1 MAPSTA
7 STHRDIGPEVD
18 LIPKSA
24 PENGPDSEA
33 TAYTVHSRPIMSSET
48 RKKFINYPLPIPGP
62 PIPYKNVRKSNP
74 PLRGWLLVIAAW
86 AMECL
91 WFIRSFIWSNA
102 GFGSLRKIR
111 KHIEDAEP
119 RYDPTVL
126 PLPTDE
132 AKDPAVL
139 HRESAVKAKPHPLKY
154 YSVNDYHEMYLSG
167 VVTPLAVARAI
178 LPLIRRDTNPPGEH
192 SIAWFDTKVSQV
204 LAAAEASTKR
214 YKEGR
219 SLGPLDG
226 VPTAVKDEYEIDGY
240 RTCLGSRNDY
250 TTPAA
255 PGQSITSWCVKKL
268 EDAGAVVL
276 GKLSMHEFGLD
287 TTGNNPIYGT
297 PRNPYNRGYYTG
309 GSSSGAGYAVAT
321 GLVPVALG
329 SDGGGSIRIPSSMC
343 GVYGLKPTHGRI
355 SFHPCPNHSN
365 SCAVNG
371 PIAADIESLATYFET
386 IGAPHPDSQ
395 FIQASPFIL
404 SPSEKR
410 GKVLGIPEAWFA
422 QADPAIQRM
431 CRTMIAKL
439 VTHHGYVTVPID
451 IPFLVEG
458 QFAHAMTVLT
468 DGATLLPETK
478 NLTPANRILLAIG
491 RVTSAMDYLLAQKL
505 RGLLMQ
511 HLAHLWRMYPGMIIV
526 TPTTSCA
533 GWPIMHE
540 GELSHGVSD
549 GDRTIRSMEYVW
561 MGNFCGLPGITV
573 PAGYVVP
580 HDQLGA
586 GGEAGPDTVGKV
598 PIGLMGMG
606 EWTDE
611 HSLLEFGLDAE
622 ELFAKERCR
631 PPNWID
637 VIQRAKDD
645 MAKNGEDSLIDL

>member
-1 MAPSTA
+1 
-7 STHRDIGPEVD
+7 
-18 LIPKSA
+18 
-24 PENGPDSEA
+24 
-33 TAYTVHSRPIMSSET
+33 MSSET
-48 RKKFINYPLPIPGP
+48 RKKFINYPAPLPG
-62 PIPYKNVRKSNP
+62 NTFR
-74 PLRGWLLVIAAW
+74 
-86 AMECL
+86 ME
-91 WFIRSFIWSNA
+91 WFWFLRSFIWGNA

-111 KHIEDAEP
+111 KFIEDVEP

-126 PLPTDE
+126 PFPMDE

-139 HRESAVKAKPHPLKY
+139 HRESAVTSKPRPFKY
-154 YSVNDYHEMYLSG
+154 YSVSDYHEMYLSG
-167 VVTPLAVARAI
+167 EVTPLAVARAI
-178 LPLIRRDTNPPGEH
+178 LPMIRRDTAPQGEH
-192 SIAWFDTKVSQV
+192 SIAWFDTKVTQV

-250 TTPAA
+250 TTEAE
-255 PGQSITSWCVKKL
+255 PGKSINSWCVKKL
-268 EDAGAVVL
+268 QDAGAVIL
-276 GKLSMHEFGLD
+276 GKLSMHEFGLGRELLTHGTFKADRPD

-321 GLVPVALG
+321 GIVPVALG
-329 SDGGGSIRIPSSMC
+329 SDGGGSIRIPSSLC
-343 GVYGLKPTHGRI
+343 GVYGLKPSHGRV
-355 SFHPCPNHSN
+355 SFDPCPNHSN

-371 PIAADIESLATYFET
+371 PIAADVESLAACFET
-386 IGAPHPDSQ
+386 IGAPHPGSN

-410 GKVLGIPEAWFA
+410 GKILGIPEAWFA

-431 CRTMIAKL
+431 CRTMIARL
-439 VTHHGYVTVPID
+439 VTHHGYITVPID

-458 QFAHAMTVLT
+458 QSAHALTVLT

-478 NLTPANRILLAIG
+478 NLTHGNRILLAIG
-491 RVTSAMDYLLAQKL
+491 RVTTAVDYLLAQKL

-511 HLAHLWRMYPGMIIV
+511 HLAHLWQAYPGMIIV
-526 TPTTSCA
+526 TPTTACA
-533 GWPIMHE
+533 GWPILRE
-540 GELSHGVSD
+540 SELSYGVSD

-561 MGNFCGLPGITV
+561 LGNFCGLPGVTV

-580 HDQLGA
+580 HDQPGA

-631 PPNWID
+631 PPNWVD
-637 VIQRAKDD
+637 VIQRAKDE
-645 MAKNGEDSLIDL
+645 MAKDGEAALIDY

>member
-1 MAPSTA
+1 
-7 STHRDIGPEVD
+7 
-18 LIPKSA
+18 
-24 PENGPDSEA
+24 
-33 TAYTVHSRPIMSSET
+33 
-48 RKKFINYPLPIPGP
+48 
-62 PIPYKNVRKSNP
+62 
-74 PLRGWLLVIAAW
+74 
-86 AMECL
+86 ME
-91 WFIRSFIWSNA
+91 WFWFLRSFIWGNA

-111 KHIEDAEP
+111 KFIEDVEP

-126 PLPTDE
+126 PFPMDE

-139 HRESAVKAKPHPLKY
+139 HRESAVTSKPRPFKY
-154 YSVNDYHEMYLSG
+154 YSVSDYHEMYLSG
-167 VVTPLAVARAI
+167 EVTPLAVARAI
-178 LPLIRRDTNPPGEH
+178 LPMIRRDTAPQGEH
-192 SIAWFDTKVSQV
+192 SIAWFDTKVTQV

-250 TTPAA
+250 TTEAE
-255 PGQSITSWCVKKL
+255 PGKSINSWCVKKL
-268 EDAGAVVL
+268 QDAGAVIL
-276 GKLSMHEFGLD
+276 GKLSMHEFGLGRELLTHGTFKADRPD

-321 GLVPVALG
+321 GIVPVALG
-329 SDGGGSIRIPSSMC
+329 SDGGGSIRIPSSLC
-343 GVYGLKPTHGRI
+343 GVYGLKPSHGRV
-355 SFHPCPNHSN
+355 SFDPCPNHSN

-371 PIAADIESLATYFET
+371 PIAADVESLAACLET
-386 IGAPHPDSQ
+386 IGAPHPGSN

-410 GKVLGIPEAWFA
+410 GKILGIPEAWFA

-431 CRTMIAKL
+431 CRTMIARL
-439 VTHHGYVTVPID
+439 VTHHGYITVPID

-458 QFAHAMTVLT
+458 QSAHALTVLT

-478 NLTPANRILLAIG
+478 NLTHGNRILLAIG
-491 RVTSAMDYLLAQKL
+491 RVTTAVDYLLAQKL

-511 HLAHLWRMYPGMIIV
+511 HLAHLWQAYPGMIIV
-526 TPTTSCA
+526 TPTTACA
-533 GWPIMHE
+533 GWPILRE
-540 GELSHGVSD
+540 SELSFGVSD

-561 MGNFCGLPGITV
+561 LGNFCGLPGVTV

-580 HDQLGA
+580 HDQPGA

-631 PPNWID
+631 PPNWVD
-637 VIQRAKDD
+637 VIQRAKDE
-645 MAKNGEDSLIDL
+645 MAKDGEAALIDY

>member
-1 MAPSTA
+1 MPCSSATLESDPESQRPPPHDAAGLGSISPPS
-7 STHRDIGPEVD
+7 SVR
-18 LIPKSA
+18 KRS
-24 PENGPDSEA
+24 N
-33 TAYTVHSRPIMSSET
+33 MSSEV
-48 RKKFINYPLPIPGP
+48 RKKFINYPVPLAGP
-62 PIPYKNVRKSNP
+62 PIPYKNERGSNP
-74 PLRGWLLVIAAW
+74 PLKGWLLVLAAW
-86 AMECL
+86 AMEYL
-91 WFIRSFIWSNA
+91 WFIRAFIWSNA
-102 GFGSLRKIR
+102 GFGGVRKIR

-126 PLPTDE
+126 PFPMDE

-139 HRESAVKAKPHPLKY
+139 HRESAVKSKPRPFKY
-154 YSVNDYHEMYLSG
+154 YSAADYHEMYLSG
-167 VVTPLAVARAI
+167 EVTPLAVARAI
-178 LPLIRRDTNPPGEH
+178 LPLIRRDTAPPGEH
-192 SIAWFDTKVSQV
+192 SIAWFDTKVAQV
-204 LAAAEASTKR
+204 LTAAEASTRR
-214 YKEGR
+214 YKEGKP
-219 SLGPLDG
+219 LGPLDG
-226 VPTAVKDEYEIDGY
+226 VPTAVKDEYEMDGY

-250 TTPAA
+250 TTQVE
-255 PGQSITSWCVKKL
+255 PGQSINSWCVKKL
-268 EDAGAVVL
+268 ESAGAVIL

-297 PRNPYNRGYYTG
+297 PRNPYNAGYYTG

-321 GLVPVALG
+321 GLVPFALG
-329 SDGGGSIRIPSSMC
+329 SDGGGSIRIPSSLC

-371 PIAADIESLATYFET
+371 PIAADIESLATCFET
-386 IGAPHPDSQ
+386 IGAPHPDSN
-395 FIQASPFIL
+395 FIQASPFVL

-410 GKVLGIPEAWFA
+410 GKILGVPESWFA

-431 CRTMIAKL
+431 CRSMIARL
-439 VTHHGYVTVPID
+439 VSRHGYATVPID

-458 QFAHAMTVLT
+458 QSAHAMTVLT

-478 NLTPANRILLAIG
+478 NLTHGNRILLAIG

-511 HLAHLWRMYPGMIIV
+511 HLAHLWQTYPGMIIV
-526 TPTTSCA
+526 TPTTACA
-533 GWPIMHE
+533 GWPIMSKS
-540 GELSHGVSD
+540 ELTHGLSD

-561 MGNFCGLPGITV
+561 MGNFCGLPGVTV

-580 HDQLGA
+580 HDRP
-586 GGEAGPDTVGKV
+586 GGGSEAGPDTEGKIPV
-598 PIGLMGMG
+598 GLMGMG

-631 PPNWID
+631 PPNWVD
-637 VIQRAKDD
+637 VIQRAKDE
-645 MAKNGEDSLIDL
+645 MAKDGEAALIDI

>member
-1 MAPSTA
+1 MPPSTA
-7 STHRDIGPEVD
+7 SPHREIGSKVVLEQPRSE
-18 LIPKSA
+18 L
-24 PENGPDSEA
+24 ENGPDSDA
-33 TAYTVHSRPIMSSET
+33 TVYTVHRRRIMSSET

-86 AMECL
+86 A
-91 WFIRSFIWSNA
+91 SFIWSNA

-126 PLPTDE
+126 PLPMDE

-478 NLTPANRILLAIG
+478 NLTHANRILLAIG

-533 GWPIMHE
+533 GWPIMNE
-540 GELSHGVSD
+540 GELTHGVSD

-561 MGNFCGLPGITV
+561 MGNFCGLPGVTV

-586 GGEAGPDTVGKV
+586 GGEAGPDTMGKV

>member
-1 MAPSTA
+1 
-7 STHRDIGPEVD
+7 
-18 LIPKSA
+18 
-24 PENGPDSEA
+24 
-33 TAYTVHSRPIMSSET
+33 
-48 RKKFINYPLPIPGP
+48 
-62 PIPYKNVRKSNP
+62 
-74 PLRGWLLVIAAW
+74 
-86 AMECL
+86 ME
-91 WFIRSFIWSNA
+91 WFWFLRSFIWGNA

-111 KHIEDAEP
+111 KFIEDVEP

-126 PLPTDE
+126 PFPMDE

-139 HRESAVKAKPHPLKY
+139 HRESAVTSKPRPFKY
-154 YSVNDYHEMYLSG
+154 YSVSDYHEMYLSG
-167 VVTPLAVARAI
+167 EVTPLAVARAI
-178 LPLIRRDTNPPGEH
+178 LPMIRRDTAPQGEH
-192 SIAWFDTKVSQV
+192 SIAWFDTKVTQV

-250 TTPAA
+250 TTEAE
-255 PGQSITSWCVKKL
+255 PGKSINSWCVKKL
-268 EDAGAVVL
+268 QDAGAVIL
-276 GKLSMHEFGLD
+276 GKLSMHEFGLGREPLTHGTFKADRPD

-321 GLVPVALG
+321 GIVPVALG
-329 SDGGGSIRIPSSMC
+329 SDGGGSIRIPSSLC
-343 GVYGLKPTHGRI
+343 GVYGLKPSHGRV
-355 SFHPCPNHSN
+355 SFDPCPNHSN

-371 PIAADIESLATYFET
+371 PIAADVESLAACFET
-386 IGAPHPDSQ
+386 IGAPHPGSN

-410 GKVLGIPEAWFA
+410 GKILGIPEAWFA

-431 CRTMIAKL
+431 CRTMIARL
-439 VTHHGYVTVPID
+439 VTHHGYITVPID

-458 QFAHAMTVLT
+458 QSAHALTVLT

-478 NLTPANRILLAIG
+478 NLTHGNRILLAIG
-491 RVTSAMDYLLAQKL
+491 RVTTAVDYLLAQKL

-511 HLAHLWRMYPGMIIV
+511 HLAHLWQAYPGMIIV
-526 TPTTSCA
+526 TPTTACA
-533 GWPIMHE
+533 GWPILRE
-540 GELSHGVSD
+540 SELSYGVSD

-561 MGNFCGLPGITV
+561 LGNFCGLPGVTV

-580 HDQLGA
+580 HDQPGA

-631 PPNWID
+631 PPNWVD
-637 VIQRAKDD
+637 VIQGAKDE
-645 MAKNGEDSLIDL
+645 MAKDGEAALIDY